1 MSLEFLLFEK
11 LDDEETCLIYPVAFI
26 SSLLT
31 GVALYVK
38 KRIHRGVFKR
48 LCWAAV
54 TRPN

>member
-11 LDDEETCLIYPVAFI
+11 LDVEKTCLIDPVAFV

-31 GVALYVK
+31 VFALYVK

-48 LCWAAV
+48 LCRA
-54 TRPN
+54 